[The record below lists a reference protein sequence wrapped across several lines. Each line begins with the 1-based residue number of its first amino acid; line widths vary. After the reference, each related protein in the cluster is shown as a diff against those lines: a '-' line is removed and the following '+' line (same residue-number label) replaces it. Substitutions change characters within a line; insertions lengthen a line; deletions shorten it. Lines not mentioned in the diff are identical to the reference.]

1 MRQLA
6 RITLAATTGSPDE
19 QMAAPDETGSYGEL
33 IDEID
38 RLVKPLLSNQQ
49 DGSDT
54 LGVSRGP

>member
-6 RITLAATTGSPDE
+6 RINE
-19 QMAAPDETGSYGEL
+19 QLAAPDETGSYGEL

-38 RLVKPLLSNQQ
+38 RLVRPLSSDQQ

-54 LGVSRGP
+54 LGVFRGP